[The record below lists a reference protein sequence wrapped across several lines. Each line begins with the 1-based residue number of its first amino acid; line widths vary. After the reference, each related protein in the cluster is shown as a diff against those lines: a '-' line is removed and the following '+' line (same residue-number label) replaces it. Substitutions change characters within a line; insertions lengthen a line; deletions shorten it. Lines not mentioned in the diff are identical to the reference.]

1 MENQIIV
8 KFLNLNNVAKE
19 LENIGFDSSYIHHA
33 IDKNN
38 SKTIKVSNLKPQ
50 EATILKQSALSLG
63 FDAAV
68 HRGVL
73 DCSVEKS
80 DAILTGSLVHFSKLC
95 DSLEKQPFKMKI
107 VAKNIKELL
116 YKKLQPMKIGSKVFN
131 WERPYLM
138 GILNVTPDSFSD
150 GGSYFNLNDALKHF
164 NKLVEDGADII
175 DIGAESTRPNHQI
188 LDTKEEIKRLK
199 PVIKAVREQ
208 HLDVVISVDT
218 RNIETAKMALD
229 MGANLIN
236 DVGFDG
242 FNQNMIDF
250 VNANNVPYVLM
261 HNLRV
266 REALI
271 DNVYVDLKN
280 QLEQITAPVIVDI
293 GIGFGKTVEQNFELI
308 NRVGEFNG
316 LGAPILV
323 GHSRKSYLSK
333 TFDYSITELDNAT
346 LALSIKMALDG
357 VNILRVHDV
366 KQHKLAFDVISKI
379 N

>member
-1 MENQIIV
+1 MDNEIVV
-8 KFLNLNNVAKE
+8 KFLNCDSVAKE
-19 LENIGFDSSYIHHA
+19 LENIGFDASYIHHA

-38 SKTIKVSNLKPQ
+38 SRTIKVLNLKPQ

-73 DCSVEKS
+73 DCSIEKS

-95 DSLEKQPFKMKI
+95 DAIEKQPFKMKM
-107 VAKNIKELL
+107 VARNIRSLL
-116 YKKLQPMKIGSKVFN
+116 FDKLQPMKIGTKVFD
-131 WERPYLM
+131 WSRPYLM

-150 GGSYFNLNDALKHF
+150 GGVYLNLDDAIKHF
-164 NKLVEDGADII
+164 GKLVEDGADII
-175 DIGAESTRPNHQI
+175 DIGAESTRPGHQI
-188 LDTKEEIKRLK
+188 IDSKEEIVRLK
-199 PVIKAVREQ
+199 PILKAINELNSDVIV
-208 HLDVVISVDT
+208 SVDT
-218 RNIETAKMALD
+218 RNVETAKMALD

-280 QLEQITAPVIVDI
+280 QLEQITAPVIVDM

-308 NRVGEFNG
+308 KRVGEFNG

-323 GHSRKSYLSK
+323 GHSRKSFISK
-333 TFDYSITELDNAT
+333 TFNCSTEELDNAT
-346 LALSIKMALDG
+346 VLLSAKMALSG

-366 KQHKLAFDVISKI
+366 KRHKLALDVISKL